1 MLQVREDHRN
11 SEDIEM
17 YEYLIEYRGDFKGQ
31 IKKIEYA
38 HGYIINKKFA
48 VVYVNG
54 DRINE
59 LVKEVPSILFV
70 NFRNIF
76 VLEGTCAN
84 DVSNIMPIKINPYLN
99 LSGAGV
105 LIGIV
110 DTGID
115 YMNKEFIREDDT
127 SRIEAIWDQTINF
140 IGNEEK
146 DSTMDKNEKEI
157 FLGRVYLNEEINK
170 AIALAKQGG
179 NPYEIVP
186 SKDEI
191 GHGTQVASIV
201 GARGYDK
208 DVKGIASNCNFVIVK
223 AKESDIFKR
232 QVKENNIPY
241 TPVYNNPALVAGL
254 EYLKNYSISSKK
266 PMIIICGI
274 GSSDYDHGGRDLFS
288 RYIDELA
295 AIRGIVFVTGSGN
308 EGAAAGHASGVIN
321 KEGDIITKELNVTK
335 DMKFLPFKI
344 WAKRPNKIALAITS
358 PSGQNTRFIE
368 PKFNR
373 EEEFS
378 FVYEDTKLKVKFWVP
393 DNITGLEII
402 RVEFS
407 NIKKGIWKLRLKGA
421 YIVDGRFDIWLPPE
435 KTLPEG
441 TSFLE
446 SDSSQTITGVL
457 SKNAVVVGY
466 YNQENDSVVFESGRG
481 FPLDGFIK
489 PDIAAPGVNIL
500 ATSIGEKK
508 VAVTGAT
515 AAAAIVTGVCAL
527 LVEWG
532 IVKGN
537 DRTMYSSKVISYLRT
552 GAMRNEKD
560 EYPNCSLGFG
570 KLDLDG
576 VFNNISGKLT
586 DYKTRSY
593 FIEYYINNLFIRIPR
608 EKW

>member
-1 MLQVREDHRN
+1 MLQSREANKVQED
-11 SEDIEM
+11 SEV
-17 YEYLIEYRGDFKGQ
+17 YEYLIEYRGDFIGQ
-31 IKKIEYA
+31 IKKVDYA
-38 HGYIINKKFA
+38 HGYIVNKKFA
-48 VVYVNG
+48 IVYVTG

-59 LVKEVPSILFV
+59 LKKDVPAILFV

-76 VLEGTCAN
+76 VLEGTCTN
-84 DVSNIMPIKINPYLN
+84 DVGNIMSIKINPYLN
-99 LSGAGV
+99 LTGAGV

-127 SRIEAIWDQTINF
+127 SRIEAIWDQTINSDNK
-140 IGNEEK
+140 GEEV
-146 DSTMDKNEKEI
+146 
-157 FLGRVYLNEEINK
+157 FLGKTYLNEDINR
-170 AIALAKQGG
+170 AIELKKQGG
-179 NPYEIVP
+179 DPYEIVP

-208 DVKGIASNCNFVIVK
+208 DVKGVASNCNFVIVK
-223 AKESDIFKR
+223 LKESDIFKR

-241 TPVYNNPALVAGL
+241 TPVYNNPSLVAGL
-254 EYLKNYSISSKK
+254 EYLKDYSISHRK
-266 PMIIICGI
+266 PMVIVCGI

-308 EGAAAGHASGVIN
+308 EGAAAGHASGFIN
-321 KEGDIITKELNVTK
+321 KKGDIVTKEINVTK
-335 DMKFLPFKI
+335 DMMFLPFKI
-344 WAKRPNKIALAITS
+344 WVKRPNKVALAITS

-373 EEEFS
+373 EEDFS
-378 FVYEDTKLKVKFWVP
+378 FIYEDTKMKVKFWVP

-402 RVEFS
+402 RVEFR
-407 NIKKGIWKLRLKGA
+407 NIKKGIWKIRLKGD
-421 YIVDGRFDIWLPPE
+421 YIVCGRFDIWLPPE

-446 SDSSQTITGVL
+446 SDPSQTMTGVI
-457 SKNAVVVGY
+457 SKNALVVSY

-500 ATSIGEKK
+500 ATSIEERK

-515 AAAAIVTGVCAL
+515 AAAAIVAGSCAL

-532 IVKGN
+532 IIKGN
-537 DRTMYSSKVISYLRT
+537 DKTMYSSKIISYLRT
-552 GAMRNEKD
+552 GAIRNKKD

-576 VFNNISGKLT
+576 VFNDISGKLT
-586 DYKTRSY
+586 DYKTRGN
-593 FIEYYINNLFIRIPR
+593 FIEYYINKLFIRIPR